1 MNNSA
6 IIFKEIKN
14 TKNVAKSIQAH
25 INRLHVDYI
34 ATRSGT
40 DLAGNEHG
48 LFGYIK
54 NNSHVEDMKLTEITT
69 HVRQVSNRNID
80 IIKTVISL
88 REIDAINKG
97 FTTQEDWKYLLQD
110 KIREIGNH
118 YKIDFHN
125 LEWVASFHAEKG
137 HPHCHLVF
145 WDTSQDTEG
154 KRKSYIQYN
163 KIKGTIAKGV
173 FGDELEVLYDVKNQ
187 TKSDITEDFKKFS
200 KEFKEEQKLA
210 LEIRE
215 EMPNIY
221 NNPVI
226 NFKFGKST
234 IEKITNNLEE
244 IRKKHKNYKYQNQT
258 KDVKEILDNTSK
270 IILASSRECFNTF
283 NQYVETELKI
293 KTILYQANKE
303 PSIKKARAKAE
314 QFMMAK
320 IGNQILKYLKEEEFE
335 KNQKEYQIKKE
346 EYLEKKKIREQE
358 YFEDEMSYL
367 VNQQRNNTCRLISDV
382 YFLLNDEEISNSA
395 RYDRIKQKYSS
406 LSKQA
411 KKEKWL
417 EKRNSSGI
425 EWFTM

>member
-1 MNNSA
+1 MDNSS
-6 IIFKEIKN
+6 IIFKEIKQD
-14 TKNVAKSIQAH
+14 KRKSKSIQAH

-40 DLAGNEHG
+40 DLAGNTHG

-54 NNSHVEDMKLTEITT
+54 NSSNVEDMKLTQITS
-69 HVRQVSNRNID
+69 HVRTVSNQDID

-88 REIDAINKG
+88 REEEAISKG
-97 FTTQEDWKYLLQD
+97 FTTQEEWKYLLQD
-110 KIREIGNH
+110 KIREIGNQ

-145 WDTSQDTEG
+145 WDVSQNVEG
-154 KRKSYIQYN
+154 KKKPYIHYN
-163 KIKGTIAKGV
+163 KIKGAIAKGV
-173 FGDELEVLYDVKNQ
+173 FGEELEVLYEAKNQ
-187 TKSDITEDFKKFS
+187 AKGNISEDFKKFS

-210 LEIRE
+210 LEIKE
-215 EMPNIY
+215 EMPSIY

-234 IEKITNNLEE
+234 IEKITNNLEL
-244 IRKKHKNYKYQNQT
+244 IRQNHKNYKYQNQT
-258 KDVKEILDNTSK
+258 KEVKELLDKTSK
-270 IILASSRECFNTF
+270 IVLASSRECFNTF
-283 NQYVETELKI
+283 NQYIETELKI
-293 KTILYQANKE
+293 KEILYQANKE
-303 PSIKKARAKAE
+303 PSIKNARAKAE
-314 QFMMAK
+314 QFMMTK
-320 IGNQILKYLKEEEFE
+320 ISNQILKYLKEEEFE
-335 KNQKEYQIKKE
+335 KNKKEYQIKKE

-367 VNQQRNNTCRLISDV
+367 AIQQRNNTCRLISDV
-382 YFLLNDEEISNSA
+382 YFLLNDEEISNNA